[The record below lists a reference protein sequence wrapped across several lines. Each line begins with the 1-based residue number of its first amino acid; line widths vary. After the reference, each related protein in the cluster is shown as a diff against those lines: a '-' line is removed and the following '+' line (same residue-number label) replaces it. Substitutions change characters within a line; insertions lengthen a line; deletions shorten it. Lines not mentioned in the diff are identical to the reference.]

1 MKEISQLHEWFEA
14 NQRDFP
20 WRVEKTPY
28 KVLVSEIML
37 QQTRASVV
45 IPYFERW
52 MEVFPTFE
60 TLAEAPLEK
69 VIKLWEGLG
78 YYSRARRLHA
88 AACHIVEKFGG
99 RLPETKEELFS
110 IPGLGPY
117 TVGALLSFGFQKR
130 AAAVDGNVARV
141 LSRYFLLEESLQKI
155 SAKRKLEELA
165 EKSLD
170 EKKPWVT
177 AEALIELGASLCSR
191 KPKCEACPLQPGC
204 LGYQTG
210 KAEYLPLQAAP
221 PSVTS
226 LFRLVFLIEAGG
238 SALVRKGS
246 EGRLM
251 EGLYEFPYVEKE
263 KPQSCNLPSVVHSF
277 TRYKAHLFPRHAV
290 FSEKK
295 EGLGFLR
302 QSGILS
308 LESYIWVEIERL
320 AELPFSAGHRKI
332 LHHWM
337 GT

>member
-45 IPYFERW
+45 VPYFEKW
-52 MEVFPTFE
+52 MEAFPTFE
-60 TLAEAPLEK
+60 ALAEAPLEK

-88 AACHIVEKFGG
+88 AALYVVEKFGG
-99 RLPETKEELFS
+99 NLPETNDELAS

-117 TVGALLSFGFQKR
+117 TVGAILSFGFQKR

-141 LSRYFLLEESLQKI
+141 LARYFLLEESLQKS

-170 EKKPWVT
+170 ETKPWVT

-191 KPKCEACPLQPGC
+191 KPKCGECPLQSGC

-210 KAEYLPLQAAP
+210 KAEYLPIQATP
-221 PSVTS
+221 PLTTTLYRS
-226 LFRLVFLIEAGG
+226 VFLIEAEG
-238 SALVRKGS
+238 SVLVKK
-246 EGRLM
+246 EVAGRLM
-251 EGLYEFPYVEKE
+251 ADLYEFPYVERK
-263 KPQSCNLPSVVHSF
+263 KPDRSNFPPVTHSF
-277 TRYKAHLFPRHAV
+277 TRYKAHLFPHHVV
-290 FSEKK
+290 FAEKK

-308 LESYIWVEIERL
+308 FEPYVWIEIGRL
-320 AELPFSAGHRKI
+320 GQLPFSAGHRKI

-337 GT
+337 NI